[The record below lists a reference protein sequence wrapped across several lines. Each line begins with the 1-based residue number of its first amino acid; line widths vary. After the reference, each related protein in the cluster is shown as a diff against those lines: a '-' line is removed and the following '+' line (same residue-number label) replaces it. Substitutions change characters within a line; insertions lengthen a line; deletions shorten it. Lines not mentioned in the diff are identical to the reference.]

1 MTPKIIFKQRDR
13 PAKAKHPYAAVRN
26 AEHLR
31 YIGERDGVAKTET
44 EEHLRYLGNRPG
56 AAVNADT
63 GNGLFGYINNEYY
76 PSCSMEAAQSH
87 IRKMTTPYRNIF
99 RCVFSFTPETAE
111 EAGLYS
117 LSDWQSFARKQI
129 GVIAKHMN
137 MDATNIE
144 WFAAVHL
151 KEGQPHIHLMYWDKA
166 QSVYINKV
174 APETCDKIRVE
185 VIKNTYHDF
194 YVNLRSKENEL
205 LGQFK
210 TEVGKETG
218 AAPVLDEI
226 AERLEKIR
234 SMLPKT
240 GRLVYA
246 YMPQPVKDEINA
258 LTTFII
264 QSSDEAR
271 RLYEQLIET
280 RRIYNETLHST
291 ETDWGKYQIAKY
303 AGKMNDDIYTAAG
316 NAIIKAIRQGE
327 RATQNN
333 PRGQFVNNRP
343 HTVNTEKLL
352 LAVLTVIRNAERD
365 SNNALNEV
373 SRIAF
378 GRGDLSREAIAEI
391 LYKLADKQNTAE
403 F

>member
-13 PAKAKHPYAAVRN
+13 PARATRPYAAVRN

-31 YIGERDGVAKTET
+31 YIGERDGVAKTEP
-44 EEHLRYLGNRPG
+44 EEHLSYLGNRPG
-56 AAVNADT
+56 TAINADT
-63 GNGLFGYINNEYY
+63 GNGLFGYINGEYY
-76 PSCSMEAAQSH
+76 PSCSMAAAQSH
-87 IRKMTTPYRNIF
+87 IRKMTKPYRNIF
-99 RCVFSFTPETAE
+99 RCVFSFTTETAE

-137 MDATNIE
+137 MDSTNIE

-151 KEGQPHIHLMYWDKA
+151 KEGQPHIHLMYWDKS

-174 APETCDKIRVE
+174 APEACDKIRVE

-194 YVNLRSKENEL
+194 YVDLRNRENEL

-210 TEVGKETG
+210 TEVGKETSTAPIL
-218 AAPVLDEI
+218 AAI
-226 AERLEKIR
+226 GERLEKIR
-234 SMLPKT
+234 AILPKT

-264 QSSDEAR
+264 QNSGEAKQ
-271 RLYEQLIET
+271 LYEQLIET

-291 ETDWGKYQIAKY
+291 DTDWGKYQIAKY

-316 NAIIKAIRQGE
+316 NAIIKAIRQAE
-327 RATQNN
+327 RAAQNA
-333 PRGQFVNNRP
+333 PRGQFVQNRP
-343 HTVNTEKLL
+343 HSVNPERLL

-365 SNNALNEV
+365 SSKALNEV
-373 SRIAF
+373 SQIAF
-378 GRGDLSREAIAEI
+378 GRGDLSPEAVAEI
-391 LYKLADKQNTAE
+391 IYKLQDKQNTAE

>member
-13 PAKAKHPYAAVRN
+13 PARATRPYAAVRN

-31 YIGERDGVAKTET
+31 YIGERDGVAKTEP
-44 EEHLRYLGNRPG
+44 EEHLSYLGNRPG
-56 AAVNADT
+56 TAVNADT
-63 GNGLFGYINNEYY
+63 GNGLFGYINGEYY
-76 PSCSMEAAQSH
+76 PSCSMAAAQSH
-87 IRKMTTPYRNIF
+87 IRKMTKPYRNIF

-111 EAGLYS
+111 ETGLYS
-117 LSDWQSFARKQI
+117 LYDWQSFARKQI

-137 MDATNIE
+137 MDSTNIE

-151 KEGQPHIHLMYWDKA
+151 KEGQPHIHLMYWDKS

-174 APETCDKIRVE
+174 APEACDKIRVE

-194 YVNLRSKENEL
+194 YVDLRNRENEL

-210 TEVGKETG
+210 TEICKETSTAPIL
-218 AAPVLDEI
+218 AAI

-234 SMLPKT
+234 AILPKT

-264 QSSDEAR
+264 QNSGEAKQ
-271 RLYEQLIET
+271 LYEQLIET

-291 ETDWGKYQIAKY
+291 DTDWGKYRIAKY

-316 NAIIKAIRQGE
+316 NAIIKAIRQTE
-327 RATQNN
+327 RAAQNASK
-333 PRGQFVNNRP
+333 GQFMQNRP
-343 HTVNTEKLL
+343 HSVNPERLL
-352 LAVLTVIRNAERD
+352 LAVLTVIRSAQRD
-365 SNNALNEV
+365 SSKALNEV
-373 SRIAF
+373 SQIAF
-378 GRGDLSREAIAEI
+378 GREDLSPEAVAEI
-391 LYKLADKQNTAE
+391 IYKLQDKQNTAE